1 MIKVQTSAGIRTSAD
16 LRGFRSL
23 KHPVGPCLHALDLG
37 RIAHSRA
44 KQTARMDHRAWF
56 FGMTG

>member
-56 FGMTG
+56 VGMTG